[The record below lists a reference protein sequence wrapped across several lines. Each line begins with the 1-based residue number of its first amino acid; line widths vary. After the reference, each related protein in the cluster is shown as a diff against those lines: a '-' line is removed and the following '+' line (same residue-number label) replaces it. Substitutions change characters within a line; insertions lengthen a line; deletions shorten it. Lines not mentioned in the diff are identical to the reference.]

1 MPEFQRTQRM
11 SQKKKKS
18 RKKRIFM
25 WIIVPL
31 LIVALAGAGYAT
43 FLLKK
48 AESVV
53 SKSYKPVKTVSK
65 RTETVNPDMDNISIL
80 LIGVDESKKRKK
92 QYGSA
97 VRSDALLVATLN
109 KKDKS
114 VKLLSIPRDS
124 YVYIPEKDKYDKI
137 THAHAYGG
145 PKYTIDTV
153 QELLDIPID
162 YYVKVEMEGFS
173 NIIDSLGGVTVDNA
187 FAFDYEGYQFPKGIS
202 HIDGQKA
209 LAYVRM
215 RYDDPEGDF
224 GRNKRQQQVIRDLMD
239 KAKGISTVN
248 KLDNLLSVVGTS
260 FKTNLTF
267 ENMKELMRDYKS
279 SLEQIETIRVNGE
292 GGKISGV
299 YYYLVSNEERLR
311 IKKQVEEFKK
321 SVTSE
326 AVVASDK

>member
-1 MPEFQRTQRM
+1 M
-11 SQKKKKS
+11 
-18 RKKRIFM
+18 KRY
-25 WIIVPL
+25 VYVL
-31 LIVALAGAGYAT
+31 LIVVLIVISAMTIFFFQLYANVKETASMIYEPLPPETTHEPESTSAKPLEPLPAPKPVPEALAKSEKKPLT
-43 FLLKK
+43 LLLFG
-48 AESVV
+48 VD
-53 SKSYKPVKTVSK
+53 K
-65 RTETVNPDMDNISIL
+65 REGDQGRSDTLIL
-80 LIGVDESKKRKK
+80 LTINPEKK
-92 QYGSA
+92 Q
-97 VRSDALLVATLN
+97 TLMM
-109 KKDKS
+109 
-114 VKLLSIPRDS
+114 SIPRDTRTQI
-124 YVYIPEKDKYDKI
+124 VGRKQPDKI
-137 THAHAYGG
+137 NHAYQAGG
-145 PKYTIDTV
+145 IASTV
-153 QELLDIPID
+153 RTVERFLDISID

-202 HIDGQKA
+202 HMDGQKA

-248 KLDNLLSVVGTS
+248 KLDDLLSVVGTS

-267 ENMKELMRDYKS
+267 ENMKELMLDYKS

-292 GGKISGV
+292 GGKINGV

-311 IKKQVEEFKK
+311 IKKQVVEFKK